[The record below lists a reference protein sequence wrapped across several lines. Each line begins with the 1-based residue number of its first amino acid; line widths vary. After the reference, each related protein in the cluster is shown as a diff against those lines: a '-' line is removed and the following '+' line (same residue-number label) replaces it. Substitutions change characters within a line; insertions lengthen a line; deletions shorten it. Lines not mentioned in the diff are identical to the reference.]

1 MRTKAHELLTLG
13 VFTCALSMQAFG
25 LQPPVKPCCASKVNP
40 RKSETAAKE
49 EKKKYLQKDQK
60 NKESD
65 TDK

>member
-1 MRTKAHELLTLG
+1 
-13 VFTCALSMQAFG
+13 MQAFG